1 MIEAII
7 NVFVFWEGFSRSFVT
22 APWLIGIFSVGSI
35 AGLFLKLR
43 YNYINYSKMW
53 LGTETLFAI
62 GFGLMALV
70 LIYGL
75 PFTVFALLLA
85 GIGRFIVCLVEKAVI
100 ASVPRKT
107 E

>member
-7 NVFVFWEGFSRSFVT
+7 NVFVFWEGFSRQFVT

-43 YNYINYSKMW
+43 HNYINYSKMW
-53 LGTETLFAI
+53 LGTEFLFASA
-62 GFGLMALV
+62 FGLMVMV
-70 LIYGL
+70 LIYGF

-85 GIGRFIVCLVEKAVI
+85 GIGKFIVCLVEKAVI